1 MEISNKRCIQILKL
15 LLKNKECVTGDNL
28 AVAIG
33 VSSRTIR
40 NDIKELNRTLEDH
53 GASVVSEI
61 RQGYYLKIEDQK
73 KFSAFQNA
81 MEKQKREK
89 DFKNIIPSEPEDRVK
104 YIISK
109 LLLSTLNG
117 RKEKIE
123 FFDLEEELFIS
134 TSTLKKD
141 FRSIDKVLKD
151 YDLKTSITK
160 KDGVK
165 IVGDEAKIRYC
176 ISEYIFNSKGYF
188 GMEENQFYQSIF
200 TEQEIE
206 KLRVILLD
214 VVSSYNLRLTDLAF
228 KNVLIHSLIMLKRF
242 ARQKSVTYDESDIEA
257 FEKRVDFECA
267 KEIIGRIKKEF
278 GVDLGNEVYYLTQH
292 LISSQRFLIDDPMD
306 DYEYKN
312 EIQEILIRIKEE
324 TKIDLS
330 DDKQLINGL
339 AMHLSAALQ
348 RMRFDMNI
356 RNEFLDSIKNMYPL
370 AFELAVIAGE
380 VIEEH
385 FQFRTQENEI
395 GFLAMHFGA
404 SLERKGLN
412 KKKPRKKAVIVCYAG
427 VATAMLIKEKIE
439 QNFGHKIEVIKTCS
453 QQEVNKELIDQVD
466 LVLTTAELSDFQ
478 SDKIKKINLFLDDT
492 DIQVIGNILKEEDQK
507 DAIDYR
513 KIFRKELF
521 FYDVEFKNKEEI
533 LEYMTREMQ
542 VRGLISEEGSQSVFK
557 REEMSTTELGNMVA
571 IPHAMSNDSEEAVVS
586 VMILKKPILWEN
598 EKVQVV
604 LLLNVPKSQYNMW
617 EIVFKRL
624 YQYLI
629 GNQGVAKL
637 IKDKDYDEFIRHLER
652 NE

>member
-15 LLKNKECVTGDNL
+15 LLKNKECMTGDNL
-28 AVAIG
+28 AVSIG

-40 NDIKELNRTLEDH
+40 NDMKDLNRALEDH

-61 RQGYYLKIEDQK
+61 GQGYYLKIEDQE
-73 KFSAFQNA
+73 KFLTFQNE
-81 MEKQKREK
+81 MEEHKREK

-141 FRSIDKVLKD
+141 FRNIDKVLKP

-188 GMEENQFYQSIF
+188 GIEENQFYQSIF
-200 TEQEIE
+200 KEQEIE
-206 KLRVILLD
+206 KLREILLD
-214 VVSSYNLRLTDLAF
+214 VISVYNLRLTDLAF

-242 ARQKSVTYDESDIEA
+242 ARQKSVTYEENDIKA
-257 FEKRVDFECA
+257 FEKKVEFECA
-267 KEIIGRIKKEF
+267 QEIIKRIQKEF
-278 GVDLGNEVYYLTQH
+278 EVDLGNEVYYLTQH
-292 LISSQRFLIDDPMD
+292 LISSQRFLIDDPKE

-312 EIQEILIRIKEE
+312 EIEKILIKIKEE
-324 TKIDLS
+324 TNIDLS

-380 VIEEH
+380 IIEEN

-404 SLERKGLN
+404 ALERKGLN
-412 KKKPRKKAVIVCYAG
+412 EKKPRKKAIIV
-427 VATAMLIKEKIE
+427 
-439 QNFGHKIEVIKTCS
+439 
-453 QQEVNKELIDQVD
+453 
-466 LVLTTAELSDFQ
+466 
-478 SDKIKKINLFLDDT
+478 
-492 DIQVIGNILKEEDQK
+492 
-507 DAIDYR
+507 
-513 KIFRKELF
+513 
-521 FYDVEFKNKEEI
+521 
-533 LEYMTREMQ
+533 
-542 VRGLISEEGSQSVFK
+542 
-557 REEMSTTELGNMVA
+557 
-571 IPHAMSNDSEEAVVS
+571 
-586 VMILKKPILWEN
+586 
-598 EKVQVV
+598 
-604 LLLNVPKSQYNMW
+604 
-617 EIVFKRL
+617 
-624 YQYLI
+624 
-629 GNQGVAKL
+629 
-637 IKDKDYDEFIRHLER
+637 
-652 NE
+652 